1 MGSLIRPLVSP
12 EPPPLSAAC
21 LSLQPS
27 TPHIRAPAHP
37 RSHVIEQV
45 PAQVHTYMIHT
56 YVGTYVP
63 AQVPATC
70 AHGPLCGRLCIA
82 LHSAPSPALL
92 LLLLLLPLLPL
103 SACLVTPQLP
113 LPLPLL
119 FFQQPDKKSL
129 PLFPCRPPFCR
140 LVLIIQLITTVTVA
154 SSLAACSAQYR
165 APQPPSPVIRK
176 YQSTVSSHH
185 ARLARSHPPSP
196 VLSDAAPILPSAF
209 LRHNKSRRSE

>member
-45 PAQVHTYMIHT
+45 PMYIHT
-56 YVGTYVP
+56 YLPKYVP

-113 LPLPLL
+113 LPLL
-119 FFQQPDKKSL
+119 FFQQPDTKSL

-140 LVLIIQLITTVTVA
+140 LVLIIQHITTVTVA

-176 YQSTVSSHH
+176 YQSTVTTLVWPD
-185 ARLARSHPPSP
+185 RTRPHPSFPTP
-196 VLSDAAPILPSAF
+196 PPFCLFATQQIPPQ
-209 LRHNKSRRSE
+209 